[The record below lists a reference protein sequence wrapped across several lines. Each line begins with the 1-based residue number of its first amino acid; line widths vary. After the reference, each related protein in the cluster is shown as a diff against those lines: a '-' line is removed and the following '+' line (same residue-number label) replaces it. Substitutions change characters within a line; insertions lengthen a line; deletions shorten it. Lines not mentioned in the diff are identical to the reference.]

1 MAGSEGQ
8 PQVDLSAEQILMNR
22 IKQQH
27 EKVQEIQQLLTN
39 LSQTILPKIIQNKM
53 LTLEDVQK
61 SELAEFE
68 SQKIVHEVERL
79 QQQVEHLEK
88 SKKEVKEEQDRFI
101 KVLDNKIS
109 EDEAKNLTE
118 EMKRIQNA
126 VEDVNKELE
135 KIKERVQSSLHL
147 KEIQW
152 DEYYMKIACLAALRS
167 KDPRTPVS

>member
-1 MAGSEGQ
+1 MAGLEEQPPVDHSE
-8 PQVDLSAEQILMNR
+8 EELMKD
-22 IKQQH
+22 IKKQH
-27 EKVQEIQQLLTN
+27 EEAQKIQKSLTD
-39 LSQTILPKIIQNKM
+39 LSQTLPQIIKDEM
-53 LTLEDVQK
+53 LILEDGQK
-61 SELAEFE
+61 SELTEFK

-88 SKKEVKEEQDRFI
+88 SKKEIKKEQDRFI

-109 EDEAKNLTE
+109 EDEEKKLTE

-126 VEDVNKELE
+126 IKDANKELE
-135 KIKERVQSSLHL
+135 KIKERVQSFPHL
-147 KEIQW
+147 KKIQW